1 MVKDELIYP
10 IFLECCKYTDDIFWK
25 YIFEDFAYGK
35 TPYGTYITKNF
46 LCCNY
51 KTREFSYKINT
62 DKSPEVLYNEI
73 YDILF
78 NKFGLLSNKDKVK
91 KRELFD
97 STQKEIDNQ
106 QLSNWNSIKKKSV
119 KNILIENNIIEKK
132 KKFNLSFNQ
141 IKKLLSII
149 VIGIIFKTISSADI
163 DYSNSK
169 INNINGFTFSN
180 KKIHMNKNIY
190 DFNFMTSPRIINEK
204 KLMSDNWEKFL
215 GNLKKNYA

>member
-119 KNILIENNIIEKK
+119 KNILVENYIIEKK

-204 KLMSDNWEKFL
+204 KLMSDNWENFL

>member
-1 MVKDELIYP
+1 MVKDELMYP

-51 KTREFSYKINT
+51 KTREFSYKIDIEKT
-62 DKSPEVLYNEI
+62 PEVLYNEI

-78 NKFGLLSNKDKVK
+78 NKFGLLSNKDKLK

-119 KNILIENNIIEKK
+119 KNILVENYIIDQKK
-132 KKFNLSFNQ
+132 KYNLTFSQ

-149 VIGIIFKTISSADI
+149 IIGIIFKTITSSDI

-169 INNINGFTFSN
+169 INKINGFSFSD
-180 KKIHMNKNIY
+180 KKIHMEKNIY
-190 DFNFMTSPRIINEK
+190 DFNFISTPQIIIEK
-204 KLMSDNWEKFL
+204 KLMRDNWDKFL
-215 GNLKKNYA
+215 CNLQKNYK

>member
-119 KNILIENNIIEKK
+119 KNILVENYIIEKK